1 MSGRFE
7 YAGRTALITG
17 AASGIGAALAADLAG
32 RGAHLILVDINAD
45 GLEAIA
51 QPLRADGRLVST
63 YVVDMADAAAIR
75 QLARDVE
82 AAGEP
87 VRLLINN
94 AGIALGGL
102 FEQVEQ
108 ADFERL
114 IDINLHG
121 VIRMTRA
128 FLPQLRAVEEAHIV
142 NISSIFGIVAPAG
155 QAAYSAA
162 KFGVRGFSN
171 ALRHELAGSPIGV
184 TTVHPGGV
192 ATRIAS
198 SAKPP
203 PGASPK
209 DIAAAQKQTE
219 RLLVMPP
226 SEAARIILAGVARK
240 KPRILVGRD
249 AHTMMWMER
258 IFPTRYWSLMQSM
271 VGARRKS

>member
-1 MSGRFE
+1 MSERFDF
-7 YAGRTALITG
+7 AGRTALITG

-32 RGAHLILVDINAD
+32 RGSHLILVDINGN
-45 GLEAIA
+45 GLAA
-51 QPLRADGRLVST
+51 VAAPLRAEGRNVST
-63 YVVDMADAAAIR
+63 FVVDMADAAAIR
-75 QLARDVE
+75 HLAAE
-82 AAGEP
+82 IAEAGEP
-87 VRLLINN
+87 VHLLINN

-102 FEQVEQ
+102 FEDVEQ

-114 IDINLHG
+114 IDVNLHG
-121 VIRMTRA
+121 VIRITRA
-128 FLPQLRAVEEAHIV
+128 FLPRLRAVEEAHVV

-171 ALRHELAGSPIGV
+171 ALRHELAGSSVGV

-192 ATRIAS
+192 ATNIAA

-203 PGASPK
+203 PGAT
-209 DIAAAQKQTE
+209 DAEVAAAKRQTQ

-226 SEAARIILAGVARK
+226 PEAARIILDGVARR

-249 AHTMMWMER
+249 AHTMMWLER
-258 IFPTRYWSLMQSM
+258 IFPTRYWSLMQKM
-271 VGARRKS
+271 VGAKRAS